1 MVPGKTFVKKVGSK
15 NYIKENNY
23 MKEISISI
31 PKKKDLIKG
40 SIIMIVLFAIGY
52 LIGKFIANIVKG
64 SILNQ

>member
-1 MVPGKTFVKKVGSK
+1 
-15 NYIKENNY
+15 